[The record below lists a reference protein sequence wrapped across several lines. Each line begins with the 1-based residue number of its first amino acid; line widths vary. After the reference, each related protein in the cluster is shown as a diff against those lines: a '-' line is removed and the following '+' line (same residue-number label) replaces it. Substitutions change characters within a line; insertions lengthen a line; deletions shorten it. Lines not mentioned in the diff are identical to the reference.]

1 MVEFGAE
8 SIPGAE
14 MQAQRLIDALRRSPD
29 YIAKPLDVD
38 KLLSLVRVWIGP

>member
-14 MQAQRLIDALRRSPD
+14 MQAQRLIEWNDQKDSSDQGKDTGYERILN
-29 YIAKPLDVD
+29 L
-38 KLLSLVRVWIGP
+38 